1 MSVPHL
7 LRTLTDTQ
15 LNDSSKILN
24 VTFPDAST
32 VFVRVIVGVG
42 VGVGEPDGIS
52 FITNETAL
60 PVQNTPEGVGVGVKG
75 IDVTW
80 NPVSSQSIDGLG
92 VGTGSQ
98 SQSKYALKSKVEQS
112 IGVGVGVG
120 QTPDTNDPKEIS
132 GQAE

>member
-24 VTFPDAST
+24 VTFPEAST
-32 VFVRVIVGVG
+32 VLVNVIVGVG

-52 FITNETAL
+52 LITNETAL
-60 PVQNTPEGVGVGVKG
+60 PKQNTPEGVGVGVRG

-80 NPVSSQSIDGLG
+80 KLTSSQSTDGLG

-98 SQSKYALKSKVEQS
+98 SQSKYALKSNVVQS

-120 QTPDTNDPKEIS
+120 QTPDSNEPNEIS
-132 GQAE
+132 GHAE

>member
-24 VTFPDAST
+24 VTFPEAST
-32 VFVRVIVGVG
+32 VLVNVIVGVG
-42 VGVGEPDGIS
+42 VGVGEPDVIS

-60 PVQNTPEGVGVGVKG
+60 PVQKTPEGVGVGVRG

-80 NPVSSQSIDGLG
+80 KLTSSQSTDGLG

-98 SQSKYALKSKVEQS
+98 SQSK
-112 IGVGVGVG
+112 
-120 QTPDTNDPKEIS
+120 
-132 GQAE
+132 